1 MSPTRIHLVGNGG
14 STTAVTLLSDGELD
28 TLALGEGDP
37 GLVLANDENVGLTGG
52 EGVVNS
58 VLDVD
63 NVETSVVA
71 LTVSDNTNTTHV
83 TTTGNH
89 DDNTSVEAG
98 EVSDLASGNVNLHG
112 VVDLDGR
119 VGVADGSRI
128 VRNQE
133 WDPALAELNTLDLA
147 QLVFGLLS
155 LDTVDG
161 ETALGVVDETEVLA
175 GLLDADDVHETS
187 GEGRVSADLA
197 VDLDETL
204 HHDGLNLTTVQGV
217 LETVTDEND
226 EGKAVAELVR
236 TGGGLGSIGSGH
248 FVQEPVRRRTKA
260 LLVLGRSARHL
271 DCFVDLNPVSCRSV
285 RRRKTRRSRKLS
297 SDIRS
302 TTKTRLVEFVLVLIR
317 IIRARVK
324 RSTLVLI

>member
-1 MSPTRIHLVGNGG
+1 MDAELVE
-14 STTAVTLLSDGELD
+14 SMHS
-28 TLALGEGDP
+28 
-37 GLVLANDENVGLTGG
+37 
-52 EGVVNS
+52 
-58 VLDVD
+58 
-63 NVETSVVA
+63 
-71 LTVSDNTNTTHV
+71 
-83 TTTGNH
+83 
-89 DDNTSVEAG
+89 
-98 EVSDLASGNVNLHG
+98 
-112 VVDLDGR
+112 R
-119 VGVADGSRI
+119 SRI

-260 LLVLGRSARHL
+260 LLVLGT
-271 DCFVDLNPVSCRSV
+271 VDIAVS
-285 RRRKTRRSRKLS
+285 
-297 SDIRS
+297 I
-302 TTKTRLVEFVLVLIR
+302 EFFRFCYPTVAIGPLE
-317 IIRARVK
+317 
-324 RSTLVLI
+324 